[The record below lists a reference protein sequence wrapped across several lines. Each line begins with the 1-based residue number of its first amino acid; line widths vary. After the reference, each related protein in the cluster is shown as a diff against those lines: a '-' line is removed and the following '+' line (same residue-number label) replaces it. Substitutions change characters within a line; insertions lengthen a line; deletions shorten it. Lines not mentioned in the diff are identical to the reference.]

1 MDITPD
7 IVLAFRTYYAEFS
20 DTDAW
25 PDADAIRSLEEAD
38 DETGARWGAYKPRS
52 IKLRGMFAFAA
63 HRLAMGS
70 LRRSVANGGGLASTP
85 YAVSSKSVADESV
98 SYAVPTPTMIEQINS
113 GDLMLTV
120 YGLEFLRL
128 RKRAGAGALMV

>member
-1 MDITPD
+1 MDITTD
-7 IVLAFRTYYAEFS
+7 IVTALRDCYPEFA
-20 DTDAW
+20 DTDER
-25 PDADAIRSLEEAD
+25 PDADVVRSLEEAD

-63 HRLAMGS
+63 HRLAMRK
-70 LRRSVANGGGLASTP
+70 LALTVANGGGMATTP
-85 YAVSSKSVADESV
+85 YAVSSKSVNDESV
-98 SYAVPTPTMIEQINS
+98 SYAVPTPTMIEQINN
-113 GDLMLTV
+113 GDLMLTL

>member
-1 MDITPD
+1 MDITAE
-7 IVLAFRTYYAEFS
+7 VVTAFRDYYEEFS
-20 DTDAW
+20 SVTEW
-25 PDADAIRSLEEAD
+25 PDRDVIRALEEAD

-70 LRRSVANGGGLASTP
+70 LRRSVANGGGMASTP

-98 SYAVPTPTMIEQINS
+98 SYAVPTPTMIEQINN

>member
-1 MDITPD
+1 MDITLE
-7 IVLAFRTYYAEFS
+7 IVTAFRDYYNEFS
-20 DTDAW
+20 DVTDW
-25 PDADAIRSLEEAD
+25 PDGMVTRSLEEAD
-38 DETGARWGAYKPRS
+38 DETGRRWGAYKPRS

-63 HRLAMGS
+63 HRLAM
-70 LRRSVANGGGLASTP
+70 RRITLAVAGGGGLTSTP

-98 SYAVPTPTMIEQINS
+98 SYAVPTQSVMEQISN

-128 RKRAGAGALMV
+128 RKRVTGPLMV

>member
-1 MDITPD
+1 MDITAD
-7 IVLAFRTYYAEFS
+7 IVTAFRGYYSEFA
-20 DTDAW
+20 DVTAW

-38 DETGARWGAYKPRS
+38 DETGARWGTYKPRS
-52 IKLRGMFAFAA
+52 IKFRGMFAFAA
-63 HRLAMGS
+63 HRLAMRN
-70 LRRSVANGGGLASTP
+70 LARAVATGGGMASTP
-85 YAVSSKSVADESV
+85 YAVASKSVADESV
-98 SYAVPTPTMIEQINS
+98 SYAVPTPTMLEQINN

>member
-1 MDITPD
+1 MEITAE
-7 IVLAFRTYYAEFS
+7 IVTAFRTYYSEFA
-20 DTDAW
+20 DTAVW
-25 PDADAIRSLEEAD
+25 LDADVTRSLEEAD
-38 DETGARWGAYKPRS
+38 DETGARWGVYKHRS

-70 LRRSVANGGGLASTP
+70 LRRSVVENGGLASTP

-98 SYAVPTPTMIEQINS
+98 SYAVPSPSVAEQIAN
-113 GDLMLTV
+113 GDLTLTV

>member
-1 MDITPD
+1 MDITAD
-7 IVLAFRTYYAEFS
+7 IVTAFRTYYSEFA
-20 DTDAW
+20 DTAVW
-25 PDADAIRSLEEAD
+25 LDADVTRSLEEAD
-38 DETGARWGAYKPRS
+38 DEAGARWGVYKHRS

-70 LRRSVANGGGLASTP
+70 LRRSVVENGGLASTP

-98 SYAVPTPTMIEQINS
+98 SYAVPSPSVAEQIAN
-113 GDLMLTV
+113 GDLTLTV